1 LTHEALDAASL
12 LFHEP
17 TPEELALLKEMKAW
31 AERATAQLDSKAK
44 GLVRWLNEH
53 FRPGGKWC
61 DERVIIFTEYRAT
74 QNWLQ
79 GILAAE
85 GLTGNDRLMTMYG
98 GMDSKERERI
108 KAAFQTDPKQSP
120 VRILLAT
127 DAASEGIDLQNYCS
141 RMVHYEIPWNP
152 NRLEQRNGRIDRH
165 GQKSKKVRIYHFVG
179 KGYNDRER
187 WLVETAVGDLE
198 ADLEF
203 LMRAVRKVEA
213 IREDLGKVG
222 PVIADQV
229 EEAML
234 GRRNRLD
241 TRRAEADADPV
252 RKLFK
257 FERDLA
263 KQIKALTDKLHET
276 KRELRLDP
284 ENVQKAVE
292 VALELAGQPPLVP
305 AEVPGL
311 WPDSKRKSC
320 PVFRLPA
327 LSGSWEQC
335 AEGLAH
341 PFTGEVR
348 PFVFDH
354 SLSRGRD
361 DIVLV
366 HLNHR
371 LVQMSL
377 RLLRAEVWSTG
388 GSNHLHRVTARVIP
402 DSALHHLAVVA
413 HARLVVIGG
422 DSQRL
427 HEEIITAGG
436 QIREGRF
443 SRFGSLKE
451 MQDILAAATDGE
463 PSEAVKRKLLDLW
476 PKTAEPLHQA
486 LDSRTKDRTDGLKKM
501 LAERSDKEASDIT
514 AILTELERAIR
525 DQLNDPE
532 YEQGFLTGLAPA
544 EQEQF
549 ERNVDALRRRLG
561 EIPGE
566 IKKET
571 EAIRARFANLGCAVR
586 GRFCHQNSGCP
597 PKTPGIRSG
606 NPRKLRVV
614 KT

>member
-1 LTHEALDAASL
+1 L
-12 LFHEP
+12 
-17 TPEELALLKEMKAW
+17 
-31 AERATAQLDSKAK
+31 
-44 GLVRWLNEH
+44 GEH
-53 FRPGGKWC
+53 IRPGGRWS

-79 GILAAE
+79 GVLAAE
-85 GLTGNDRLMTMYG
+85 GLTGNDQLLTMYG
-98 GMDSKERERI
+98 GMDSNDRERI

-127 DAASEGIDLQNYCS
+127 DAASEGIDLQNHCS
-141 RMVHYEIPWNP
+141 RLIHFEIPWNP

-165 GQKSKKVRIYHFVG
+165 GQKAKSVRIYHFVG

-187 WLVETAVGDLE
+187 GMADTKVGDLD

-203 LMRAVRKVEA
+203 LMRAVKKVES

-229 EEAML
+229 QEAML
-234 GRRNRLD
+234 GRRSRLD
-241 TRRAEADADPV
+241 TNRAEAEAEPV
-252 RKLFK
+252 RKLLK

-263 KQIKALTDKLHET
+263 KQIKALTDTLDET
-276 KRELRLDP
+276 RRDLRLDP
-284 ENVQKAVE
+284 ENVQKVVE
-292 VALELAGQPPLVP
+292 VALELAGQPVLEE
-305 AEVPGL
+305 ATLAGL
-311 WPDSKRKSC
+311 WPDPARKSC

-341 PFTGEVR
+341 PFTGEAR

-354 SLSRGRD
+354 ALSKGRED
-361 DIVLV
+361 VVLV

-377 RLLRAEVWSTG
+377 RPLRAEVWSPEG
-388 GSNHLHRVTARVIP
+388 QKKKLDRVTARVVP

-436 QIREGRF
+436 PIREGRF

-451 MQDILAAATDGE
+451 MQDALASATGQE
-463 PSEAVKRKLLDLW
+463 PSEGVKRKLLDLW
-476 PKTAEPLHQA
+476 PRTAQAIHQA
-486 LDSRTKDRTDGLKKM
+486 LDARMRDRTDGLKKM
-501 LAERSDKEASDIT
+501 LAERADKEVADIT
-514 AILTELERAIR
+514 AILSELQTAIQG
-525 DQLNDPE
+525 QLNDPF
-532 YEQGFLTGLAPA
+532 YQQSFLPGFAPA

-566 IKKET
+566 VRKET
-571 EAIRARFANLGCAVR
+571 EAIRARFADPQPRMFPVAVT
-586 GRFCHQNSGCP
+586 FLL
-597 PKTPGIRSG
+597 
-606 NPRKLRVV
+606 PRRLM
-614 KT
+614 